1 MASNDTPAVAT
12 FGGQYPV
19 RVCDATLTVAT
30 GATTATFTSSTKF
43 RGTIEKIEIVPGAA
57 MATSATL
64 KGYEANTPL
73 TTPDYFLDFTFPES
87 EAEATLYP
95 LKPCVNANGNN
106 TTVVASYA
114 DGYPICTKFVVNDY
128 LKLVL
133 ASAVAADSVRV
144 RVYVR
149 G

>member
-1 MASNDTPAVAT
+1 MSNDTPVVAT

-19 RVCDATLTVAT
+19 RVSDATLTVAT
-30 GATTATFTSSTKF
+30 GETTASFISSTKF
-43 RGTIEKIEIVPGAA
+43 RGTIEKVEIIPGAQ
-57 MATSATL
+57 MSTGATL
-64 KGYEANTPL
+64 VGYEADTPL
-73 TTPDYFLDFTFPES
+73 STPDYFLNYTFPES
-87 EAEATLYP
+87 EAELTLYP

-106 TTVVASYA
+106 TTVVVSYA

-128 LKLVL
+128 LQLDL
-133 ASAVAADSVRV
+133 ASAVAGDSVRV

>member
-1 MASNDTPAVAT
+1 MASYDTPAVAT

-43 RGTIEKIEIVPGAA
+43 RGTIEKVEIIPGSQ

-64 KGYEANTPL
+64 QGYEANTSL
-73 TTPDYFLDFTFPES
+73 TTPDYFLNFTFPES

-95 LKPCVNANGNN
+95 LKPCVNVGGNN
-106 TTVVASYA
+106 TTVVVSYA

-128 LKLVL
+128 LKLDL
-133 ASAVAADSVRV
+133 ASAAAGDSVRV

>member
-30 GATTATFTSSTKF
+30 DETEATFTSSTKF
-43 RGTIEKIEIVPGAA
+43 RGTIEKVEIIPGSQ

-64 KGYEANTPL
+64 QGYEANTPM
-73 TTPDYFLDFTFPES
+73 TTPDYFVNHTFPES
-87 EAEATLYP
+87 EAEVTMYP
-95 LKPCVNANGNN
+95 LKPCVNATGNN
-106 TTVVASYA
+106 TTTVVSYA

-128 LKLVL
+128 LKLAL
-133 ASAVAADSVRV
+133 ASAAAGDSVRV